1 MHERCE
7 DARNASYPLYGA
19 KGIKVCERWG
29 DFLNFLEDMGERP
42 SREFS
47 IDRID
52 PKGNY
57 EPTNCRWLTRSEQNA
72 RRADPGG
79 WIARR
84 ARQARESKH

>member
-7 DARNASYPLYGA
+7 DVRNASYPLYGA